1 MTLILSWAWFSIKL
15 VFGTWIYFLAI
26 MRLREMRDAGKM
38 DYSVSPV
45 LFICGRIALVIG
57 LVMDVLVNYIVATV
71 VLMEL
76 PRLKEPLTTAR
87 LCRWY
92 HSTDTSWYTRNV
104 RLRFVRFGQIMLDSA
119 DTTGQHI
126 K

>member
-1 MTLILSWAWFSIKL
+1 MTLILWWAWSSIKL

-38 DYSVSPV
+38 DYSVSPT

-57 LVMDVLVNYIVATV
+57 LVMDVLVNYIVASV
-71 VLMEL
+71 ILMEL
-76 PRLKEPLTTAR
+76 PKLKEPLTTAR
-87 LCRWY
+87 LIRWY
-92 HSTDTSWYTRNV
+92 HSTDTSWWTIHV
-104 RLRFVRFGQIMLDSA
+104 RKQFVKFGQTMLDSA

>member
-1 MTLILSWAWFSIKL
+1 MILTYFWFSARLI
-15 VFGTWIYFLAI
+15 FGTWIYFLAI

-38 DYSVSPV
+38 DYSVSPTLFV
-45 LFICGRIALVIG
+45 LGRVALVIG
-57 LVMDVLVNYIVATV
+57 LVMDVLVNFFVATP

-76 PRLKEPLTTAR
+76 PKEFLTTAR
-87 LCRWY
+87 LNRWY
-92 HSTDTSWYTRNV
+92 HSTDTDWYTRNV
-104 RLRFVRFGQIMLDSA
+104 RKRFVKFGQTMLDAA

>member
-1 MTLILSWAWFSIKL
+1 MIMLSWLWFAVKL

-45 LFICGRIALVIG
+45 LFILGRVALVIG
-57 LVMDVLVNYIVATV
+57 LVMDVLVNFLVATP
-71 VLMEL
+71 VLMEF
-76 PRLKEPLTTAR
+76 PKELLTTAR
-87 LCRWY
+87 LNRWY

-104 RLRFVRFGQIMLDSA
+104 RLRFVRFGQIMLDAA

>member
-1 MTLILSWAWFSIKL
+1 MIILSYAWFCIKL
-15 VFGTWIYFLAI
+15 IFGTWIYFLAI

-38 DYSVSPV
+38 DYSLSPT
-45 LFICGRIALVIG
+45 LFILGRVALIIG
-57 LVMDVLVNYIVATV
+57 LVMDVLVNILVATPI
-71 VLMEL
+71 LMEL
-76 PRLKEPLTTAR
+76 PKEWLTTAR
-87 LCRWY
+87 LCRWH

-104 RLRFVRFGQIMLDSA
+104 RLRFVRLGQIMLDAA

>member
-1 MTLILSWAWFSIKL
+1 MTLIFSWVWFSIKL
-15 VFGTWIYFLAI
+15 IFGTWIYFLAI

-57 LVMDVLVNYIVATV
+57 LVMDVAVNFLVATV
-71 VLMEL
+71 ILMEL
-76 PRLKEPLTTAR
+76 PKEFLTTAR
-87 LCRWY
+87 LNRWY
-92 HSTDTSWYTRNV
+92 HSTDTNWYTRNI
-104 RLRFVRFGQIMLDSA
+104 RLRFVRFGQIMLDAA

>member
-1 MTLILSWAWFSIKL
+1 MIDLILWWAWSSIKL

-38 DYSVSPV
+38 DYSVSPP
-45 LFICGRIALVIG
+45 LFILGRVALVIG
-57 LVMDVLVNYIVATV
+57 LVMDMLVNWIVCTPI
-71 VLMEL
+71 LIEF
-76 PRLKEPLTTAR
+76 PKEFLTTAR
-87 LCRWY
+87 LSRWY
-92 HSTDTSWYTRNV
+92 HSTDTSWYTKNV
-104 RLRFVRFGQIMLDSA
+104 RMRFVRFGQTMLDAA